1 MLRRPAIFVALAVLM
16 TSLVVEFAAPI
27 ASASPQPVRPHK
39 VFTCGREIGPARD
52 HPRNHVGATRL
63 GTRPVTFCPVTA
75 STPISQEFGTK
86 SSSSPAGH
94 GGIDFNGETGDPIFA
109 AAAGRVTYATFNEG
123 GFGNLIG
130 ITRHDGVQFWYA
142 HLSKIVVPT
151 GEWVRAGEKI
161 GLMGNTGASEGS
173 HLHFEIAVGSGR
185 GGYGT
190 PTDPR
195 IFLWGRPLGH
205 HVGAAAPPPAWACA
219 HWGC

>member
-1 MLRRPAIFVALAVLM
+1 MLRRPVILLALAALV
-16 TSLVVEFAAPI
+16 TSLATPL
-27 ASASPQPVRPHK
+27 ASASPQPARPHNAY
-39 VFTCGREIGPARD
+39 TCGAETGLAAD
-52 HPRNHVGATRL
+52 HPTNHAGATRL
-63 GTRPVTFCPVTA
+63 GRRPVTFCPVTA
-75 STPISQEFGTK
+75 STPISQEFGTQ

-109 AAAGRVTYATFNEG
+109 AAAGTVTYVGALNEDV
-123 GFGNLIG
+123 GNLIG
-130 ITRHDGVQFWYA
+130 ITRHDGVQLWYA
-142 HLSKIVVPT
+142 HLSRIAVSP

-173 HLHFEIAVGSGR
+173 HLHFEVAVGSGR

-205 HVGAAAPPPAWACA
+205 HIGTAAPPPAWACA

>member
-1 MLRRPAIFVALAVLM
+1 MLGRPAILLALAALM
-16 TSLVVEFAAPI
+16 TSLVTPI
-27 ASASPQPVRPHK
+27 ASARPQPVGPHS
-39 VFTCGREIGPARD
+39 VFTCGGETGSRAL
-52 HPRNHVGATRL
+52 HPKNHTGATRL
-63 GTRPVTFCPVTA
+63 GTRPVTFCPVSA

-109 AAAGRVTYATFNEG
+109 ASAGRVTYATFNEG

-142 HLSKIVVPT
+142 HLSRIAVYA

-161 GLMGNTGASEGS
+161 GLLGNTGASEGS
-173 HLHFEIAVGSGR
+173 HLHFEVAVGTGR

-195 IFLWGRPLGH
+195 SFLWGRPVGH
-205 HVGAAAPPPAWACA
+205 HIGMAAKPSAWACA